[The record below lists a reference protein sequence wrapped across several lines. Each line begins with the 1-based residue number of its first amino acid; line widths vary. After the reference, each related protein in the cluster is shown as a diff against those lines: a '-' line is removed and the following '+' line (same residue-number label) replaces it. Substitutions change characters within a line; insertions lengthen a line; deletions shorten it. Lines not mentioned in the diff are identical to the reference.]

1 MMEIKMLTGIQRLW
15 LASLGVVFFFVLL
28 GDVNLVQI
36 PPLNLA
42 YFIADITNWISYGLH
57 QNGFN
62 ASSFVLLMDA
72 IAVSIIFGALT
83 WFLYFVGMWVAKGFK
98 KTGDGG

>member
-1 MMEIKMLTGIQRLW
+1 
-15 LASLGVVFFFVLL
+15 
-28 GDVNLVQI
+28 
-36 PPLNLA
+36 
-42 YFIADITNWISYGLH
+42 
-57 QNGFN
+57 
-62 ASSFVLLMDA
+62 MDA